1 MSRGQDAGNAGVDK
15 KQLASGPPDRAAA
28 NGLLDRRHLFGAAA
42 TASMATLISRPGVA
56 AAGELTVEPWMREL
70 GSPFVGYGQP
80 SRFEAKVARIWASA
94 PGTTGT
100 GASRTP
106 HHLLDGTITPSGL
119 HFERHHS
126 GIPDIDPDAHRLLIH
141 GLVKRPLV
149 FTLEALARY
158 PMVSRIA
165 FIECGGNSGALYQK
179 DPVAGGVQALHGLV
193 SCAEWTG
200 VRLADLLDEAGVDP
214 KAKWILAEGADAAG
228 MSRSVPMA
236 KAMDDA
242 ILALYQNGERI
253 RPSNGYPLRLL
264 LPGYEG
270 NMNVKWLRR
279 IKVTEGPTMT
289 KDETSKY
296 TISLPDGKALQFVF
310 PIEAKSVITRPSPGL
325 AMKGVGLYEISG
337 LAWSGYGK
345 IAKVDVSAD
354 GGKSWAPAVLQE
366 PVLAKAL
373 TRFRVAWR
381 WNGGPAILQSR
392 ATDESGHVQPT
403 RSRLVADRGI
413 RTIYHFN
420 GIASWAVREN
430 GEVTHV
436 YA

>member
-1 MSRGQDAGNAGVDK
+1 MSVGSRAMSK
-15 KQLASGPPDRAAA
+15 KRLAPGPPDQAAG
-28 NGLLDRRHLFGAAA
+28 NGLLDRRHLFAAAA
-42 TASMATLISRPGVA
+42 TAGTVALLSRPAV
-56 AAGELTVEPWMREL
+56 AAGELAVEPWMQEP

-80 SRFEAKVARIWASA
+80 SRFEANVVRVFTTA

-126 GIPDIDPDAHRLLIH
+126 GIPDIDPDRHRLLIH

-149 FTLEALARY
+149 FSLETLARY
-158 PMVSRIA
+158 RMESRIA

-179 DPVAGGVQALHGLV
+179 DPVAGGVQALHGLI

-214 KAKWILAEGADAAG
+214 RAQWILAEGADAAG

-242 ILALYQNGERI
+242 MLALYQNGERI

-264 LPGYEG
+264 LPGCEG

-279 IKVTEGPTMT
+279 IKVTQGPTMT

-296 TISLPDGKALQFVF
+296 TISLPDSKALQFVF
-310 PIEAKSVITRPSPGL
+310 PIETKSVITHPSPGL
-325 AMKGVGLYEISG
+325 VMKGAGLYEISG

-345 IAKVDVSAD
+345 ISKVDVSAD
-354 GGKSWAPAVLQE
+354 GGKSWALAALQE

-373 TRFRVAWR
+373 TRFRIAWH

-392 ATDESGHVQPT
+392 ATDESGYVQPA
-403 RSRLVADRGI
+403 RARLIADRGI

-420 GIASWAVREN
+420 GIASWAVGES

>member
-1 MSRGQDAGNAGVDK
+1 MSVGSRAMSK
-15 KQLASGPPDRAAA
+15 KRLAPGPPDQAAG
-28 NGLLDRRHLFGAAA
+28 NGLLDRRHLFAAAA
-42 TASMATLISRPGVA
+42 TAGTVALLSRPAV
-56 AAGELTVEPWMREL
+56 AAGELAVEPWMQEP

-80 SRFEAKVARIWASA
+80 SRFEANVVRVFTSA

-126 GIPDIDPDAHRLLIH
+126 GIPDIDPDRHRLLIH

-149 FTLEALARY
+149 FSLETLARY
-158 PMVSRIA
+158 RMESRIA

-214 KAKWILAEGADAAG
+214 RAQWILAEGADAAG

-242 ILALYQNGERI
+242 ILALYQNGERV

-279 IKVTEGPTMT
+279 IKVTQGPTMT

-296 TISLPDGKALQFVF
+296 TISVPDGKALQFVF
-310 PIEAKSVITRPSPGL
+310 PIETKSVITHPSPGL
-325 AMKGVGLYEISG
+325 VMKGTGFYEISG

-345 IAKVDVSAD
+345 ISKVDVSAD
-354 GGKSWAPAVLQE
+354 GGKSWALAALQE

-373 TRFRVAWR
+373 TRFRIAWH

-392 ATDESGHVQPT
+392 ATDESGYVQPA
-403 RSRLVADRGI
+403 RARLIADRGI

-420 GIASWAVREN
+420 GIASWAVGES

>member
-1 MSRGQDAGNAGVDK
+1 M
-15 KQLASGPPDRAAA
+15 
-28 NGLLDRRHLFGAAA
+28 
-42 TASMATLISRPGVA
+42 
-56 AAGELTVEPWMREL
+56 
-70 GSPFVGYGQP
+70 
-80 SRFEAKVARIWASA
+80 
-94 PGTTGT
+94 
-100 GASRTP
+100 
-106 HHLLDGTITPSGL
+106 
-119 HFERHHS
+119 
-126 GIPDIDPDAHRLLIH
+126 
-141 GLVKRPLV
+141 
-149 FTLEALARY
+149 
-158 PMVSRIA
+158 
-165 FIECGGNSGALYQK
+165 
-179 DPVAGGVQALHGLV
+179 
-193 SCAEWTG
+193 
-200 VRLADLLDEAGVDP
+200 RLADLLDEAGLDP
-214 KAKWILAEGADAAG
+214 TAQWILAEGADAAG

-270 NMNVKWLRR
+270 NSSNVKWLRR

-325 AMKGVGLYEISG
+325 AMKGAGLYEISG
-337 LAWSGYGK
+337 LAWSGYGR
-345 IAKVDVSAD
+345 ISKVDVSAD
-354 GGKSWAPAVLQE
+354 GGNSWAPAALQE

-392 ATDESGHVQPT
+392 ATDESGYVQPT
-403 RSRLVADRGI
+403 RARLIAERGTK
-413 RTIYHFN
+413 TIYHFN
-420 GIASWAVREN
+420 GIASWAVAEN

>member
-1 MSRGQDAGNAGVDK
+1 MDEKRLATRQPDQAAGN
-15 KQLASGPPDRAAA
+15 
-28 NGLLDRRHLFGAAA
+28 GLMDRRRLFGAAA
-42 TASMATLISRPGVA
+42 AASVAALISRPAA
-56 AAGELTVEPWMREL
+56 AAGELAVEPWMREP
-70 GSPFVGYGQP
+70 GSPFARYGQP
-80 SRFEAKVARIWASA
+80 SRFEAKVVRVFASA

-106 HHLLDGTITPSGL
+106 HHLLDGTITPNGL
-119 HFERHHS
+119 HFERHHN
-126 GIPDIDPDAHRLLIH
+126 GIPDIDPERHRLLIH

-149 FTLEALARY
+149 FALDALARY
-158 PMVSRIA
+158 PMVSRTA

-179 DPVAGGVQALHGLV
+179 GPVVAGVQALHGLV

-200 VRLADLLDEAGVDP
+200 VRLANLLDEAGVDP
-214 KAKWILAEGADAAG
+214 KAQWILAEGADAAG

-242 ILALYQNGERI
+242 LLALYQNGERI
-253 RPSNGYPLRLL
+253 RPSNGYPLRLV

-310 PIEAKSVITRPSPGL
+310 PIEAKSLITHPSPGL
-325 AMKGVGLYEISG
+325 AMKGAGFYEISG

-345 IAKVDVSAD
+345 IARVDVSAD
-354 GGKSWAPAVLQE
+354 GGKSWAAAVLQE
-366 PVLAKAL
+366 PVLSKAL

-381 WNGGPAILQSR
+381 WDGGTAILQSR
-392 ATDESGHVQPT
+392 ATDESGYVQPT
-403 RSRLVADRGI
+403 RARLIAERGT

-420 GIASWAVREN
+420 GIASWAVGEN

>member
-1 MSRGQDAGNAGVDK
+1 MNKQRLASDPPDQAAGN
-15 KQLASGPPDRAAA
+15 
-28 NGLLDRRHLFGAAA
+28 GLMDRRHLLAAAA
-42 TASMATLISRPGVA
+42 TGSVAALLSRPAVA
-56 AAGELTVEPWMREL
+56 AAGELAVEPWMQEP

-80 SRFEAKVARIWASA
+80 SRFEANVVRVFTTA

-126 GIPDIDPDAHRLLIH
+126 GIPDIDPVRHRLLIH

-149 FTLEALARY
+149 FSLETLARY
-158 PMVSRIA
+158 RMESRIA

-179 DPVAGGVQALHGLV
+179 DPVAGGVQALHGLI

-214 KAKWILAEGADAAG
+214 RAQWILAEGADAAG

-242 ILALYQNGERI
+242 ILALYQNGERV

-279 IKVTEGPTMT
+279 IKVTQAPTMT

-296 TISLPDGKALQFVF
+296 TISLPDSKALQFVF
-310 PIEAKSVITRPSPGL
+310 PIETKSVITHPSPGL
-325 AMKGVGLYEISG
+325 VMKGAGLYEISG

-345 IAKVDVSAD
+345 ISKVDVSAD
-354 GGKSWAPAVLQE
+354 GGKSWAPAALQE

-373 TRFRVAWR
+373 TRFRIAWH

-392 ATDESGHVQPT
+392 ATDESGYVQPA
-403 RSRLVADRGI
+403 RARLIADRGI

-420 GIASWAVREN
+420 GIASWAVGES
-430 GEVTHV
+430 GEVTHA

>member
-1 MSRGQDAGNAGVDK
+1 VDK
-15 KQLASGPPDRAAA
+15 KQLADERPDPAAG
-28 NGLLDRRHLFGAAA
+28 NGLLGRRRLLGAAA
-42 TASMATLISRPGVA
+42 TGGVAALIPRPGVA
-56 AAGELTVEPWMREL
+56 AADELAVEPWMREL

-80 SRFEAKVARIWASA
+80 SRFEAKVVRVSATA

-100 GASRTP
+100 GASRAP

-149 FTLEALARY
+149 FTLEALGRY
-158 PMVSRIA
+158 PMESRVA
-165 FIECGGNSGALYQK
+165 FVECGGNSGALYQK

-200 VRLADLLDEAGVDP
+200 VRLADLLDEAGLDP
-214 KAKWILAEGADAAG
+214 KAQWILAEGADAAG

-325 AMKGVGLYEISG
+325 AMKGAGLYEISG

-345 IAKVDVSAD
+345 ISKVDVSAD
-354 GGKSWAPAVLQE
+354 GGNSWAPAALQE

-392 ATDESGHVQPT
+392 ATDESGYVQPT
-403 RSRLVADRGI
+403 RARLIAQRGTK
-413 RTIYHFN
+413 TIYHFN
-420 GIASWAVREN
+420 GIASWAVGEN
-430 GEVTHV
+430 GEVRHV

>member
-1 MSRGQDAGNAGVDK
+1 MSKKRLAAGQ
-15 KQLASGPPDRAAA
+15 PDQAVG
-28 NGLLDRRHLFGAAA
+28 NGLLDRRGLLA
-42 TASMATLISRPGVA
+42 TAGSGSVAALLTRPTVA
-56 AAGELTVEPWMREL
+56 AAGELALEPWMREP

-80 SRFEAKVARIWASA
+80 SRFEEKVVRVSTTA

-106 HHLLDGTITPSGL
+106 HHLLDGTITPNGL

-158 PMVSRIA
+158 PMESRIA

-193 SCAEWTG
+193 SCSEWSG
-200 VRLADLLDEAGVDP
+200 VRLADLLDEAGADP
-214 KAKWILAEGADAAG
+214 KAQWILAEGADAAG

-325 AMKGVGLYEISG
+325 AMKGVGLYEITG

-345 IAKVDVSAD
+345 IAKVEVSAD
-354 GGKSWAPAVLQE
+354 GGKSWAPALLNE

-392 ATDESGHVQPT
+392 ATDDSGYVQPT
-403 RSRLVADRGI
+403 RARLIADRGI

-420 GIASWAVREN
+420 GIASWAVGEN

>member
-1 MSRGQDAGNAGVDK
+1 MSKKRLAAGQ
-15 KQLASGPPDRAAA
+15 PDQAVG
-28 NGLLDRRHLFGAAA
+28 NGLLDRRGLLA
-42 TASMATLISRPGVA
+42 TAGSGSVAALLTRPTVA
-56 AAGELTVEPWMREL
+56 AAGELALEPWMREP

-80 SRFEAKVARIWASA
+80 SRFEENVMRVSTTA

-106 HHLLDGTITPSGL
+106 HHLLDGTITPNGL

-141 GLVKRPLV
+141 GLVKHPLV

-158 PMVSRIA
+158 PMESRIA

-193 SCAEWTG
+193 SCSEWTG
-200 VRLADLLDEAGVDP
+200 VRLADLLDEAGADP
-214 KAKWILAEGADAAG
+214 KAQWILAEGADAAG

-325 AMKGVGLYEISG
+325 AMKGVGLYEITG

-345 IAKVDVSAD
+345 IAKVEVSAD
-354 GGKSWAPAVLQE
+354 GGKSWAPALLNE

-392 ATDESGHVQPT
+392 ATDDSGYVQPT
-403 RSRLVADRGI
+403 RARLIADRGI

-420 GIASWAVREN
+420 GIASWAVGEN

>member
-1 MSRGQDAGNAGVDK
+1 
-15 KQLASGPPDRAAA
+15 
-28 NGLLDRRHLFGAAA
+28 
-42 TASMATLISRPGVA
+42 
-56 AAGELTVEPWMREL
+56 MREP

-80 SRFEAKVARIWASA
+80 SRFEAKVVRIFTSA

-106 HHLLDGTITPSGL
+106 HHLLNGAITPSGL

-126 GIPDIDPDAHRLLIH
+126 GIPDIDPDRHRLLIH

-165 FIECGGNSGALYQK
+165 FIECGGNSGGLYQK
-179 DPVAGGVQALHGLV
+179 NAVAGGVQALHGLV

-200 VRLADLLDEAGVDP
+200 VRLADLLDEVGVDP
-214 KAKWILAEGADAAG
+214 KAQWILAEGADAAG

-279 IKVTEGPTMT
+279 IKVTQGPTMT

-310 PIEAKSVITRPSPGL
+310 PIEAKSVITQPSPGL
-325 AMKGVGLYEISG
+325 VMKGAGLYEISG

-345 IAKVDVSAD
+345 IGTVDVSAD
-354 GGKSWAPAVLQE
+354 GGTSWAPAALQQ

-373 TRFRVAWR
+373 TRFRIAWR

-392 ATDESGHVQPT
+392 ATDESGYVQPT
-403 RSRLVADRGI
+403 RALLIAERGMK
-413 RTIYHFN
+413 TIYHFN
-420 GIASWAVREN
+420 GIASWAVGEN

>member
-1 MSRGQDAGNAGVDK
+1 MRKKIELKSDMSRRQDAGNTRMDK
-15 KQLASGPPDRAAA
+15 KRLAIGRPNPAAG

-42 TASMATLISRPGVA
+42 AGSMAALIPHPVVA
-56 AAGELTVEPWMREL
+56 AAGELTVEPWMREV

-80 SRFEAKVARIWASA
+80 SRFEAKVVRVSTTA

-193 SCAEWTG
+193 SCSEWTG

-214 KAKWILAEGADAAG
+214 RAQWILAEGADAAG
-228 MSRSVPMA
+228 MSRSVPIA

-242 ILALYQNGERI
+242 ILALYRNGERV

-279 IKVTEGPTMT
+279 IKVTQGPTMT

-296 TISLPDGKALQFVF
+296 TISLPDSKALQFVF
-310 PIEAKSVITRPSPGL
+310 PIETKSVITHPSPGL
-325 AMKGVGLYEISG
+325 VMKG
-337 LAWSGYGK
+337 A
-345 IAKVDVSAD
+345 
-354 GGKSWAPAVLQE
+354 
-366 PVLAKAL
+366 
-373 TRFRVAWR
+373 
-381 WNGGPAILQSR
+381 
-392 ATDESGHVQPT
+392 
-403 RSRLVADRGI
+403 
-413 RTIYHFN
+413 
-420 GIASWAVREN
+420 
-430 GEVTHV
+430 
-436 YA
+436 

>member
-1 MSRGQDAGNAGVDK
+1 MTA
-15 KQLASGPPDRAAA
+15 
-28 NGLLDRRHLFGAAA
+28 LL
-42 TASMATLISRPGVA
+42 SRPAVA
-56 AAGELTVEPWMREL
+56 AAGELAVEPWMQEP

-80 SRFEAKVARIWASA
+80 SRFEANVERVFTTA

-126 GIPDIDPDAHRLLIH
+126 GIPDIDPVRHRLLIH

-149 FTLEALARY
+149 FTLETLARY
-158 PMVSRIA
+158 RMESRIA

-214 KAKWILAEGADAAG
+214 RAQWILAEGADAAG

-242 ILALYQNGERI
+242 MLALYQNGERV

-264 LPGYEG
+264 LAGYEG

-279 IKVTEGPTMT
+279 IKVTQGPTMT

-310 PIEAKSVITRPSPGL
+310 RIETKSVITHPSPGL
-325 AMKGVGLYEISG
+325 VMKGTGFYEISG

-345 IAKVDVSAD
+345 ISKVDVSAD
-354 GGKSWAPAVLQE
+354 GGKSWAPAALQE

-373 TRFRVAWR
+373 TRFRIAWH

-392 ATDESGHVQPT
+392 ATDESGYVQPT
-403 RSRLVADRGI
+403 RARLIADRGI

-420 GIASWAVREN
+420 GIASWAVGES
-430 GEVTHV
+430 GEVTHA

>member
-1 MSRGQDAGNAGVDK
+1 MN
-15 KQLASGPPDRAAA
+15 KQRLASGLPDQAAG
-28 NGLLDRRHLFGAAA
+28 NGLLDRRHLLAAAA
-42 TASMATLISRPGVA
+42 TGSMTALLSRPAVA
-56 AAGELTVEPWMREL
+56 AAGELAVEPWMQEP

-80 SRFEAKVARIWASA
+80 SRFEANVERVFTTA

-106 HHLLDGTITPSGL
+106 HQLLDGTITPSGL

-126 GIPDIDPDAHRLLIH
+126 GIPDIDPDRHRLLIH

-149 FTLEALARY
+149 FSLETLARY
-158 PMVSRIA
+158 RMESRIA

-214 KAKWILAEGADAAG
+214 RAQWILAEGADAAG

-242 ILALYQNGERI
+242 MLALYQNGERV

-264 LPGYEG
+264 LAGYEG

-279 IKVTEGPTMT
+279 IKVTQGPTMT

-296 TISLPDGKALQFVF
+296 TISLPDSKALQFVF
-310 PIEAKSVITRPSPGL
+310 PIETKSVITHPSPGL
-325 AMKGVGLYEISG
+325 VMKGAGLYEISG

-345 IAKVDVSAD
+345 ISKVDVSAD
-354 GGKSWAPAVLQE
+354 GGKSWALAALQE

-373 TRFRVAWR
+373 TRFRIAWH

-392 ATDESGHVQPT
+392 ATDESGYVQPT
-403 RSRLVADRGI
+403 RARLIADRGI

-420 GIASWAVREN
+420 GIASWAVGES
-430 GEVTHV
+430 GEVTHA

>member
-1 MSRGQDAGNAGVDK
+1 MSKKRLAAGQ
-15 KQLASGPPDRAAA
+15 PDQAVG
-28 NGLLDRRHLFGAAA
+28 NGLLDRRGLLA
-42 TASMATLISRPGVA
+42 TAASGSVAALLTRPTVA
-56 AAGELTVEPWMREL
+56 AAGELALEPWMREP

-80 SRFEAKVARIWASA
+80 SRFEEKVVRVSTTA

-106 HHLLDGTITPSGL
+106 HHLLDGTITPNGL

-158 PMVSRIA
+158 PMESRIA

-193 SCAEWTG
+193 SCSEWTG
-200 VRLADLLDEAGVDP
+200 VRLAALLDEAGADP
-214 KAKWILAEGADAAG
+214 KAQWILAEGADAAG

-325 AMKGVGLYEISG
+325 AMKGVGLYEITG

-345 IAKVDVSAD
+345 IAKVEVSAD
-354 GGKSWAPAVLQE
+354 GGKSWAPALLNE

-392 ATDESGHVQPT
+392 ATDDSGYVQPT
-403 RSRLVADRGI
+403 RARLIADRGI

-420 GIASWAVREN
+420 GIASWAVGEN

>member
-1 MSRGQDAGNAGVDK
+1 MSKKRLAAGQ
-15 KQLASGPPDRAAA
+15 PDQAVG
-28 NGLLDRRHLFGAAA
+28 NGLLDRRGLLA
-42 TASMATLISRPGVA
+42 TAASGSVAALLTRPTVA
-56 AAGELTVEPWMREL
+56 AAGELALEPWMREP

-80 SRFEAKVARIWASA
+80 SRFEENVMRVSTTA

-106 HHLLDGTITPSGL
+106 HHLLNGTITPNGL

-158 PMVSRIA
+158 PMESRIA

-193 SCAEWTG
+193 SCSEWTG
-200 VRLADLLDEAGVDP
+200 VRLADLLDEAGADP
-214 KAKWILAEGADAAG
+214 KAQWILAEGADAAG

-325 AMKGVGLYEISG
+325 AMKGVGLYEITG

-345 IAKVDVSAD
+345 IAKVEVSAD
-354 GGKSWAPAVLQE
+354 GGKSWAPALLNE

-392 ATDESGHVQPT
+392 ATDDSGYVQPT
-403 RSRLVADRGI
+403 RARLIADRGI

-420 GIASWAVREN
+420 GIASWAVGEN